1 MAVGEERLQLLLRL
15 FQSSIRAAGLSQTEV
30 DERIGR
36 RRGYLSHVFQGRVD
50 LKLIDLLNA
59 LDALGIDPT
68 RFFQLAFGQT
78 PTGSSPSAV
87 LIECFATP
95 RPPVPPAARPN
106 ASLDPFLLDQVR
118 SAVRTVLAEMVG
130 PGERR

>member
-1 MAVGEERLQLLLRL
+1 MAIGEERLQLLLRL

-59 LDALGIDPT
+59 LDALGVDPA
-68 RFFQLAFGQT
+68 RFFQLAFAQAA
-78 PTGSSPSAV
+78 PSSSPSSG
-87 LIECFATP
+87 LLECFA
-95 RPPVPPAARPN
+95 AARP
-106 ASLDPFLLDQVR
+106 ASPALSRSDEPVDPRLLDPVR
-118 SAVRTVLAEMVG
+118 AAVRAVLGEMLAS
-130 PGERR
+130 ERPR

>member
-1 MAVGEERLQLLLRL
+1 MAVGEERLQVLLRL
-15 FQSSIRAAGLSQTEV
+15 FQGSIRAAGLSQTEV

-59 LDALGIDPT
+59 LEALGVDPN
-68 RFFQLAFGQT
+68 RFFQLAFGQAAT
-78 PTGSSPSAV
+78 SASPSAV

-95 RPPVPPAARPN
+95 RPAPTAARRPGEP
-106 ASLDPFLLDQVR
+106 LDPRLLDHVR
-118 SAVRTVLAEMVG
+118 SAVRVVLAEMLG
-130 PGERR
+130 PREPS